1 MKQAQKEAE
10 EFEAALKKQ
19 KEDDKKQKDA
29 SLKAQAE
36 SLKEAE
42 EAQKEAREAASAER
56 SKQADKQKAYLAQ
69 QMTAR
74 IAQFEDMYTNTWSD
88 GLPGLSLFSLSGD
101 FNHETEDEL
110 IKHLL
115 RNKLVADI
123 EEYKMDTTLKFTF
136 THEGHM
142 ESHTN
147 PEQVRFNG
155 LVYDDKIEEMSKDI
169 TKHFFNNHTRIG
181 KLPDFDLTTVPIATG
196 SKQYLDWALT
206 ERTKPWK
213 NIHKQSRERADF
225 E

>member
-88 GLPGLSLFSLSGD
+88 GLSLFSLSGD

-123 EEYKMDTTLKFTF
+123 EEYKMDTTLKYTF

-181 KLPDFDLTTVPIATG
+181 KLPDFDFTTVPIATG